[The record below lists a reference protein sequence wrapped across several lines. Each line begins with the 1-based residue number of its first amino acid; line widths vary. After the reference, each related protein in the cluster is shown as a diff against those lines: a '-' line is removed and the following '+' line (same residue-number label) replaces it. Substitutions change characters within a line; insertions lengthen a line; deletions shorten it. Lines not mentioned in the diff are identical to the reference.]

1 MFRITK
7 IFENPS
13 LAIYKIEGKIADE
26 NLPVWISELDA
37 LQNHAGRQLILD
49 FSQVWSINAKAIE
62 MLMAHLTN
70 GTRVMNPSMD
80 MRNMLHAVGL
90 SSKVLE

>member
-13 LAIYKIEGKIADE
+13 LAIYKIEGKVADE
-26 NLPVWISELDA
+26 NLPVWMTELET
-37 LQNHAGRQLILD
+37 LQKQAGRQLILD
-49 FSQVWSINAKAIE
+49 FCQVWSINAKAVE
-62 MLMAHLTN
+62 MLMSHLTN
-70 GTRVMNPSMD
+70 GTRVMNPNMD
-80 MRNMLHAVGL
+80 MRNMLHAAGL